1 MRFILDTN
9 IWIAMLR
16 NQKLVIGNFRK
27 NLAGGHEIL
36 VTPVEY
42 FELLRGLEKRGHREH
57 LERIKN
63 LWLTLTYCEADRR
76 MWDTAI
82 KLWISSVKRNQKRE
96 DADVILAAFVARY
109 DAVLVTN
116 NVHDFEGFD
125 FPIEDWS
132 APASPQ

>member
-16 NQKLVIGNFRK
+16 NQRLVIGNFRK
-27 NLAGGHEIL
+27 NMAGGHEIL

-63 LWLTLTYCEADRR
+63 FWRTLTYCEADLR
-76 MWDTAI
+76 MWDLAI
-82 KLWISSVKRNQKRE
+82 TLWIGAVKRNQKRE
-96 DADVILAAFVARY
+96 DADIILAAFAVRY

-116 NVHDFEGFD
+116 NVHDFEGFGV
-125 FPIEDWS
+125 PVEDWS